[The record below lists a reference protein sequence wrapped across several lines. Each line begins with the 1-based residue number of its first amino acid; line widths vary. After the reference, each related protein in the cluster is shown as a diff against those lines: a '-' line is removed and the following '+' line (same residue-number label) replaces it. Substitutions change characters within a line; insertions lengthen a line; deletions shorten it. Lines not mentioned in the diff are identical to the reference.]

1 MTSGGFPLVVLSVVI
16 AGLCVISA
24 TFGVMAVG
32 FRLANTRKARR
43 WRGLE
48 QRWEPALLAVI
59 AGDAPTDSLGP
70 LVGPRDRRYFV
81 AFLLR
86 LLRRLRGSERDTVIA
101 VARPYLDDIATQL
114 RSRSAEVRARAVQ
127 TLSLL
132 GADAYRDAV
141 RRALED
147 PSPLVT
153 MVSARGLARGQDPED
168 AAAIL
173 LHLEHF
179 DEWSPRFLAA
189 MLASM
194 GPNAAAPLCDTLADP
209 LRPASV
215 RAVAADAL
223 RALHDLP
230 AADVAAAALGAS
242 TDRELVAAC
251 LRLLAALGRP
261 AHLPRILPLLT
272 SDDPVVRGAS
282 VRALASLGS
291 AAERELLRTGL
302 YDPSPW
308 VARAAA
314 EGLMESGGTD
324 VLLALAATDHPR
336 AVLAW
341 QVLHRVAA

>member
-1 MTSGGFPLVVLSVVI
+1 VISGAFPLIVLSVVI
-16 AGLCVISA
+16 VGLTALSA
-24 TFGVMAVG
+24 TFAVVAVG
-32 FRLANTRKARR
+32 FRIANTRKAHR

-48 QRWEPALLAVI
+48 QRWEPALLEVI
-59 AGDAPTDSLGP
+59 AGDAPADSLAP

-86 LLRRLRGSERDTVIA
+86 LRRRLRGSERDAVVA
-101 VARPYLDDIATQL
+101 VARPYLDAIAEQL
-114 RSRSAEVRARAVQ
+114 GSRSAEVRARAVQ

-132 GADAYRDAV
+132 GADIYGV
-141 RRALED
+141 ELRRALED

-153 MVSARGLARGQDPED
+153 MVAARGLARGQNPEH

-179 DEWSPRFLAA
+179 DEWNPRFLAA

-209 LRPASV
+209 SRPVSV

-230 AADVAAAALGAS
+230 AADVAAAVLGAS

-272 SDDPVVRGAS
+272 SDDPVVRGAA
-282 VRALASLGS
+282 VRALATLGS
-291 AAERELLRTGL
+291 AAERELLRAGL
-302 YDPSPW
+302 DDPSPW

-314 EGLMESGGTD
+314 DGLMESGGAD